1 MIRLRSTRSTSAP
14 ATGPNRMDGSILATI
29 TPATA
34 YAPPLPP
41 SLATSETTAT
51 NPTQSPIE
59 ETVCAASRR
68 GNGGRVRRSLKLAD
82 RVPRSCAT
90 SSARLDTYPSA
101 ADSATAPTI
110 VPQPVHFVV
119 PSFCCTMS
127 EPQLGQ
133 GSGTGRWPTVKSH
146 SG

>member
-1 MIRLRSTRSTSAP
+1 MMRLRPNRCTSAP
-14 ATGPNRMDGSILATI
+14 STGPTWMDGS
-29 TPATA
+29 
-34 YAPPLPP
+34 
-41 SLATSETTAT
+41 SLATSEATAT
-51 NPTQSPIE
+51 HPTQSPRE

-110 VPQPVHFVV
+110 MPQPVHFVV

-133 GSGTGRWPTVKSH
+133 GSETGRWPTVKSH
-146 SG
+146 LGHFTPVFCSSRLMYLHSG